1 VHGRQN
7 AKFIS
12 ILDDQ
17 QQPIQYGHHQHLQYT
32 SVVALAILTRHYSHN
47 RVRMVQKKDTGEV
60 CHVRIFADYWLIN
73 KTGIRLH
80 YLQVRTSTA
89 HMSCLSCFFNKP
101 CAHVVPRATST
112 NEPAFLAN
120 RRCRPHTQPDDS
132 RVIPATGTHRF
143 PVVGGRPC
151 PCRQ

>member
-1 VHGRQN
+1 MTYLPNLLAISFFVYSQISNFQWSTGVLVHGRQN

-17 QQPIQYGHHQHLQYT
+17 QQPIQYGCTLFYEHFQRT
-32 SVVALAILTRHYSHN
+32 SVVGLTILTGCVSHN
-47 RVRMVQKKDTGEV
+47 RLRMVQKKDTGEV

-89 HMSCLSCFFNKP
+89 CVLL
-101 CAHVVPRATST
+101 
-112 NEPAFLAN
+112 LA
-120 RRCRPHTQPDDS
+120 S
-132 RVIPATGTHRF
+132 RVSLLQQT
-143 PVVGGRPC
+143 C
-151 PCRQ
+151 SCRT

>member
-1 VHGRQN
+1 MHGRQN

-32 SVVALAILTRHYSHN
+32 SVVGLTILTRHYSHN
-47 RVRMVQKKDTGEV
+47 RLRMVQKKDTGEV

-89 HMSCLSCFFNKP
+89 HVSCLLAS
-101 CAHVVPRATST
+101 ST
-112 NEPAFLAN
+112 NPCSCRTQGDQHERTRIPGQPKMPPAHAA
-120 RRCRPHTQPDDS
+120 RRLEGDPRNWYAPL
-132 RVIPATGTHRF
+132 
-143 PVVGGRPC
+143 PC
-151 PCRQ
+151 CGW